1 MTENN
6 KHQGNNILFR
16 EVDRTMYEIMVKQS
30 DNARESVEDILVRLI
45 AEDPVFRKGTYA
57 NG

>member
-30 DNARESVEDILVRLI
+30 DNANESVEDILVRLI
-45 AEDPVFRKGTYA
+45 AEDPVFRKGAYA

>member
-6 KHQGNNILFR
+6 KYQGNNVLFR

-30 DNARESVEDILVRLI
+30 DNASESVEGILVRLI
-45 AEDPVFRKGTYA
+45 AEDPVFRKGAYA

>member
-1 MTENN
+1 MTGNN
-6 KHQGNNILFR
+6 KYQGNNVLFR

-30 DNARESVEDILVRLI
+30 DNASESVEDILVRLI
-45 AEDPVFRKGTYA
+45 AEDPVFRKGAYA

>member
-6 KHQGNNILFR
+6 KYQGNNILFR
-16 EVDRTMYEIMVKQS
+16 EIDRTMYEIMVKQS
-30 DNARESVEDILVRLI
+30 DNASESVEDILVKLM
-45 AEDPVFRKGTYA
+45 AEDPVFREGAYA

>member
-6 KHQGNNILFR
+6 KNQSNNILFH
-16 EVDRTMYEIMVKQS
+16 EVDRTIYEIMVKQS
-30 DNARESVEDILVRLI
+30 DNASEPVEDILLRLI
-45 AEDPVFRKGTYA
+45 ADDPVFRKGAYA